1 MKCRKEGRG
10 KNVRKVKRNA
20 KDSKRVHWI
29 S

>member
-1 MKCRKEGRG
+1 MKYRKEGR
-10 KNVRKVKRNA
+10 KKDVRKVKRNA